1 MCDSP
6 IRIIKRLVL
15 SDGEGCGLFEVS
27 DKMAPVTTF
36 IGDFEK
42 LLSDT
47 DEMYPIKELKSRYL
61 SENSL
66 ICLILSPCPLR

>member
-36 IGDFEK
+36 IGDFAK
-42 LLSDT
+42 SLSGIV
-47 DEMYPIKELKSRYL
+47 EMGPINGVLVRIL
-61 SENSL
+61 SVVFWL
-66 ICLILSPCPLR
+66 ICILPP

>member
-1 MCDSP
+1 M
-6 IRIIKRLVL
+6 KRLIL
-15 SDGEGCGLFEVS
+15 SERHNCCGMVES
-27 DKMAPVTTF
+27 DKKMGKSVF